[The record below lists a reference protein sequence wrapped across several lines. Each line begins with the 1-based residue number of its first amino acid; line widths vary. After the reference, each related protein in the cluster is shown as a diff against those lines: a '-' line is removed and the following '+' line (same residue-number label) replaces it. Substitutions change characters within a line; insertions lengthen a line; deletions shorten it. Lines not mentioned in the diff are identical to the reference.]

1 MLARLDRQE
10 SQQNHVRP
18 AAAKAGVKKHIG
30 WQTFRHSIG
39 TLLNTN
45 GENIKTIQELL
56 RHANSRITLEYYV
69 QGDIEVKRR
78 ALKTSMSGLF
88 VVRPLAKAS

>member
-1 MLARLDRQE
+1 M
-10 SQQNHVRP
+10 
-18 AAAKAGVKKHIG
+18 
-30 WQTFRHSIG
+30 
-39 TLLNTN
+39 
-45 GENIKTIQELL
+45 
-56 RHANSRITLEYYV
+56 LEYYV